1 MHDAVNLK
9 IKVFTCVTRAQM
21 KNWSPL
27 QTEYM
32 YGGLTV
38 CHSLGSTYRISFNS
52 THNPLRMVLLV
63 SPLYTRGV
71 CSVSVNI
78 NKTK

>member
-1 MHDAVNLK
+1 MCYKSTDEELANSTNRVYAWRTYH
-9 IKVFTCVTRAQM
+9 
-21 KNWSPL
+21 S
-27 QTEYM
+27 
-32 YGGLTV
+32 V

-63 SPLYTRGV
+63 YPLYTRGL